1 MILFYTNQV
10 NTIDGSLVEEEFH
23 HCTHVLRKKIGD
35 EINVTDGIGNLYK
48 ARINQISRNNLT
60 FDIMDMQTFEKPA
73 RSHCIAISPTKS
85 NDRIEWFLEK
95 AIETGTSA
103 FAFVIFK
110 RTERPHLNLTRLQKI
125 AISAMK
131 QSLQYYLPTIEILEN
146 PEKLIKNYEN
156 FNQKWLANCEADEK
170 DSLLN
175 QAFKSENSIVVI
187 GPEGDFTKEEIE
199 MFEIN
204 GYASI
209 SLGKTRLRTETA
221 GLVAA
226 VLLQNMA

>member
-48 ARINQISRNNLT
+48 GRIKAISRNNLS
-60 FDIMDMQTFEKPA
+60 FEILEKKFFEKPLT
-73 RSHCIAISPTKS
+73 SHCIAISPTKS

-95 AIETGTSA
+95 AIEIGISE

-110 RTERPHLNLTRLQKI
+110 RTERSHLNLNRLQKI

-131 QSLQYYLPTIEILEN
+131 QSLQFYLATIEMIES

-156 FNQKWLANCEADEK
+156 FNQKWLANCVTDSNI
-170 DSLLN
+170 SLLN
-175 QAFKSENSIVVI
+175 QTFQTKNAIIVI
-187 GPEGDFTKEEIE
+187 GPEGDFTKEEIDLLE
-199 MFEIN
+199 DG
-204 GYASI
+204 GYKSI

-226 VLLQNMA
+226 TLLQNMP